1 MNVIVTGKG
10 KSGSFKIRGDQ
21 LGSAMGFRVTP
32 NALDLDIRKADAIIL
47 VKRPTEAIVAS
58 AHHNKV
64 PIIWD
69 VVDSWPQPHGN
80 EWDRRECMSWLTTM
94 VAEIKPVAIVAA
106 TRRMTEDLLEV
117 VKVPVKWIPHHHRP
131 GIAVNPIREH
141 VKVIGYEGGGNYVS
155 RWGAILQKEC
165 LERGMRFVQNS
176 GVDALSAF
184 DVVVGLRDQR
194 GYAARHWKSNCK
206 LANAHG
212 SGTPFIGSRE
222 CGYLETSTGHE
233 YWAEDRE
240 QLRVA
245 LDWLER
251 QDTRHTIHGEF
262 LSAAITIESVAA
274 QYKEWLSQLR
284 F

>member
-1 MNVIVTGKG
+1 MIIVTGKG

-21 LGSAMGFRVTP
+21 LGFAMGFHVIP

-69 VVDSWPQPHGN
+69 VVDSWPQPVGN
-80 EWDRRECMSWLTTM
+80 DWDRGDCISWLTTM
-94 VAEIKPVAIVAA
+94 VRQIKPAAIVAA
-106 TRRMTEDLLEV
+106 THRMALDLMDV

-131 GIAVNPIREH
+131 GIGINPIREH
-141 VKVIGYEGGGNYVS
+141 MKVIGYEGGGNYVS
-155 RWGAILQKEC
+155 RWGAIIQKEC
-165 LERGMRFVQNS
+165 QERGMRFVQNS
-176 GVDALSAF
+176 GVDALASF
-184 DVVVGLRDQR
+184 DVVVGLRDHR
-194 GYAARHWKSNCK
+194 GYAPRHWKSNVK
-206 LANAHG
+206 MANAHG
-212 SGTPFIGSRE
+212 SGTPFIGSKE
-222 CGYLETSTGHE
+222 CGYLEMMTGFE

-251 QDTRHTIHGEF
+251 HESRIEINRQF
-262 LSAAITIESVAA
+262 LKAAITIESVAA
-274 QYKEWLSQLR
+274 QYKEWLHQLR